1 MKKEQNNSKNSVLE
15 TTKIETTSNPL
26 DLVIQ
31 ETEKKPKPLSEIEEL
46 TKKGFKVLKEE
57 EYIISVNQAYFKYV
71 EENPIVITNKDG
83 RENIFSEVHIIG
95 SSEFVCTSNI
105 QRDSC
110 GLNALQRS
118 VRLSI
123 KPPSRIAV
131 I

>member
-15 TTKIETTSNPL
+15 TTKVEIESNPL
-26 DLVIQ
+26 DLAIQ
-31 ETEKKPKPLSEIEEL
+31 ETEKKSKPLSEIEEL
-46 TKKGFKVLKEE
+46 TKKGFKVLKEG
-57 EYIISVNQAYFKYV
+57 EYIISVNQAHFTHE
-71 EENPIVITNKDG
+71 EENPIVVTNKNG
-83 RENIFSEVHIIG
+83 REKIFSEVHIIG

-105 QRDSC
+105 QRGSC

-131 I
+131 K